1 MSIRLLVAIISTVLE
16 EAALVAVVLIGLPRL
31 GIEVHLAVLIALM
44 VVWSVASVAL
54 YRVGSRA
61 LRRKPFITL
70 PDMIDG
76 RGRVVS
82 PLDPE
87 GLVRVKGELWVAT
100 SAGKKMDVGTNIIV
114 VAQNGLKIVVRERKT
129 LGPEKPR

>member
-1 MSIRLLVAIISTVLE
+1 
-16 EAALVAVVLIGLPRL
+16 
-31 GIEVHLAVLIALM
+31 M
-44 VVWSVASVAL
+44 VVWSAVSVAL
-54 YRVGSRA
+54 YQAGSRA

-100 SAGKKMDVGTNIIV
+100 STDKKMDVGTNIIV
-114 VAQNGLKIVVRERKT
+114 VAQDGLKIVVRERKT
-129 LGPEKPR
+129 LNPEKTR

>member
-82 PLDPE
+82 TLDPE

-100 SAGKKMDVGTNIIV
+100 SADKKMDVGTNIIV

-129 LGPEKPR
+129 LSPEKTR

>member
-1 MSIRLLVAIISTVLE
+1 MSIRLLVAVISTLLE
-16 EAALVAVVLIGLPRL
+16 EAALVAVVLLGLPRL
-31 GIEVHLAVLIALM
+31 GIEVPLAVLIALM
-44 VVWSVASVAL
+44 VVWSAVSVAL
-54 YRVGSRA
+54 YQAGSRA
-61 LRRKPFITL
+61 LRKKPFITL

-100 SAGKKMDVGTNIIV
+100 STDKKMGVGTNIIV
-114 VAQNGLKIVVRERKT
+114 VTQDGLKLVVRERKV
-129 LGPEKPR
+129 GYPEKTR